1 AEFGNHDG
9 LAVLGYEGSDSFVR
23 NWAESVT
30 KSYPQFPALSA
41 VIYFNDREVYPWPDG
56 YGRPD
61 WRVVR
66 ESIN

>member
-1 AEFGNHDG
+1 
-9 LAVLGYEGSDSFVR
+9 VR

-30 KSYPQFPALSA
+30 KRYPQFPALSA